1 MMESRTGQ
9 RKETLMTHHV
19 DHATITLAKG
29 GHDGED
35 SCGGSPQRCLFEWYN
50 WLTRDEHTDACPP
63 GVSRVLHSFGIALND
78 LLPDDRRQE
87 LVRYLPNG
95 TSPLAGTD
103 DGRDE
108 ARGYLALDW
117 LIRTYTPAWLDLGG
131 LMADAGAL
139 RSLQPVTDMVTAE
152 AAGPE
157 VRAARDRAYA
167 AGAAAW
173 AAARDAAWD
182 AAWAAAG
189 AAARDAAG
197 DLLAPTVAE
206 LQTSAI
212 ALYDRMITP

>member
-1 MMESRTGQ
+1 
-9 RKETLMTHHV
+9 MTHHV

-35 SCGGSPQRCLFEWYN
+35 SCGGSPQRCLFEWYS

-108 ARGYLALDW
+108 ARGYLGPPPGPPPG
-117 LIRTYTPAWLDLGG
+117 TPPGPPPGTPPGTPPGIFSRLLSRNCKPQ
-131 LMADAGAL
+131 
-139 RSLQPVTDMVTAE
+139 RSPCTT
-152 AAGPE
+152 G
-157 VRAARDRAYA
+157 
-167 AGAAAW
+167 
-173 AAARDAAWD
+173 
-182 AAWAAAG
+182 
-189 AAARDAAG
+189 
-197 DLLAPTVAE
+197 
-206 LQTSAI
+206 
-212 ALYDRMITP
+212 